1 LFGFTKVKKLWQA
14 WIAWKEIALLLF
26 DFQHHA
32 SMITHIR
39 KHFFTVALGIFG
51 WLLGTGVAMGQP
63 NSPYRQ
69 LSTAK
74 NVPVSDTISG
84 VNLDLNLI
92 NPLAQHGSVQLI
104 VLATGGAGNPY
115 VYRVRYTPD
124 PGYVG
129 LDTFALEYNYYGSYP
144 YLTYRG
150 FKVSVFPALMD
161 ARQDFA
167 TTAEGTPVTIPVL
180 ANDFSSNGGL
190 VVTEITGSTH
200 GTATIVGSDVQFAP
214 NAGFTG
220 TAHFNYTV
228 CDATGYCKPG
238 SATIGVH
245 PNTALVNDTIHVFTA
260 RNTPLNYP
268 LLYGGYSIFQAPA
281 SGTVFLAGG
290 QSFRYTPNFNF
301 NGNDVFTLVNNTNG
315 TPTYTTIKVSTLNTP
330 VQNTMAIEDYA
341 YTPKGAPITFNV
353 RQNDIGNLMV
363 KGWTI
368 PNNLP
373 GTVSGTTSLGNV
385 TFTPNPNF
393 SGVATF
399 YYKLGNSN
407 IPDLEIGT
415 VNVIVGNQPPSQGLF
430 DLTTPASTPLV
441 INYKLPFI
449 GFDFA
454 VLDAPDHGTCSY
466 HSGLSTQTYGS
477 QTVTGHNLLVY
488 TPTPGFVGI
497 DAFEI
502 NYCIPSNG
510 NCQTVKIAVNVTEV
524 LSASAPYC
532 IGDPCVWTGDAN
544 NDGIVNNR
552 DLLPIGFFMGQN
564 GTVRQGAALEWFGQ
578 YGDNWNNPFF
588 GSSFDLKYADTDG
601 SGQVESADTTSLGLF
616 YGQTHKLV
624 PQVPAT
630 SKGLPFFL
638 TFLTPPNP
646 QVGDLVEVEVALGNE
661 SFPVTNVYGFT
672 FDVRLSPQIVDSA
685 FQMEYYPNTWLNSN
699 APYLCLDKRP
709 RVGKLETAFTRSNG
723 VAVSGMGT
731 VGKFNYI
738 IVDIIQGAKPALGQ
752 PAQPM
757 LTFEG
762 STLNADGQLSPIYLG
777 EVPMTVRPRYEGTD
791 APIRVRR
798 EDLRV
803 YPSPASAQVQ
813 VHLNGNDLMENI
825 CVTDL
830 AGKLI
835 WRSDVNPTDH
845 LQIDVSG
852 FANGIYLVSA
862 RTQSGLVT
870 RKFEVF
876 NK

>member
-1 LFGFTKVKKLWQA
+1 MKLRIQ
-14 WIAWKEIALLLF
+14 KY
-26 DFQHHA
+26 
-32 SMITHIR
+32 
-39 KHFFTVALGIFG
+39 FFTAVAGVLSL
-51 WLLGTGVAMGQP
+51 LLGTGVAFGQQ

-69 LSTAK
+69 LGTVK

-104 VLATGGAGNPY
+104 VLSSGGAGNPY
-115 VYRVRYTPD
+115 VYQVRYTPD
-124 PGYVG
+124 PGFVG

-150 FKVSVFPALMD
+150 FRVSVYPTLID
-161 ARQDFA
+161 TRQDFA
-167 TTAEGTPVTIPVL
+167 TTPIGTAVTVPVL
-180 ANDFSSNGGL
+180 ANDISSNGGL
-190 VVTEITGSTH
+190 TLTEITGSAH
-200 GTATIVGSDVQFAP
+200 GTATIVGSDVQFMPA
-214 NAGFTG
+214 AGFTG
-220 TAHFNYTV
+220 TAHFNYTA
-228 CDATGYCKPG
+228 CDALGHCKPG

-245 PNTALVNDTIHVFTA
+245 PSTPLANDTLYVFTA
-260 RNTPLNYP
+260 KNTPLNFP
-268 LLYGGYSIFQAPA
+268 LLYGGYSMFQAPA
-281 SGTVFLAGG
+281 QGTVYLAGG
-290 QSFRYTPNFNF
+290 QSFRYSPTFNF
-301 NGNDVFTLVNNTNG
+301 SGNDHFILVNNTFG
-315 TPTYTTIKVSTLNTP
+315 APVYTTIKITTLNTP

-353 RQNDIGNLMV
+353 RQNDIGNLTV
-363 KGWTI
+363 KGWI
-368 PNNLP
+368 VPNNFP
-373 GTVSGTTSLGNV
+373 GTISNTSSAGNV
-385 TFTPNPNF
+385 TFTPNANF

-430 DLTTPASTPLV
+430 DLTTPKETPLV

-454 VLDAPDHGTCSY
+454 VVDPPNHGACSY
-466 HSGLSTQTYGS
+466 HPGLSTQNYGS
-477 QTVTGHNLLVY
+477 QSVTGHNLLVY
-488 TPTPGFVGI
+488 TPLPGFVGI
-497 DAFEI
+497 DEFEV

-524 LSASAPYC
+524 LSAPAPYC
-532 IGDPCVWTGDAN
+532 IGEDCVWAGDAN

-552 DLLPIGFFMGQN
+552 DLLPIGYFMGQN
-564 GTVRQGAALEWFGQ
+564 GTVRQGASLEWFGQ
-578 YGDNWNNPFF
+578 YGDDWGNPFF
-588 GSSFDLKYADTDG
+588 GSSLDLKYADTDG
-601 SGQVESADTTSLGLF
+601 SGQVESADTASLGLF
-616 YGQTHKLV
+616 YGQTHKLI
-624 PQVPAT
+624 PQVPTT

-638 TFLTPPNP
+638 NFLTPPNP
-646 QVGDLVEVEVALGNE
+646 QVGDLVEVEVSLGNADY
-661 SFPVTNVYGFT
+661 PVTNIYGFT
-672 FDVRLSPQIVDSA
+672 FNVRLSPQIVDSA
-685 FQMEYYPNTWLNSN
+685 FQMEYYPNSWINSN
-699 APYLCLDKRP
+699 APYLCLDKRAA
-709 RVGKLETAFTRSNG
+709 VGKLETAFTRTNG

-738 IVDIIQGAKPALGQ
+738 IVDIIQGAKPEHGAPPQ
-752 PAQPM
+752 PL

-762 STLNADGQLSPIYLG
+762 NTLNADGQLSPLYYG
-777 EVPMTVRPRYEGTD
+777 EVPQTVRPRYERED
-791 APIRVRR
+791 APITVRH

-813 VHLNGNDLMENI
+813 VHLNGNDLMENVL
-825 CVTDL
+825 VTDL

-870 RKFEVF
+870 RKLEVLH
-876 NK
+876 K